1 MRSIIIFP
9 LYTVSIH
16 RFGRSELQ
24 VGWGYVIERDAM
36 NAFDPN
42 ALIVRDRSGGQPI
55 AYIRRQDAARLTP
68 LLTTIPYNGR
78 VLLKPKFHM
87 EICNRRPRQVCTVG
101 FRVSDTESDR
111 AIEALQESGLPYKVL
126 WFVCNLIHRV
136 AGTFF

>member
-1 MRSIIIFP
+1 
-9 LYTVSIH
+9 
-16 RFGRSELQ
+16 
-24 VGWGYVIERDAM
+24 M

-87 EICNRRPRQVCTVG
+87 EICNRRPRRVCTVM
-101 FRVSDTESDR
+101 FRVSDTESGPAGKR
-111 AIEALQESGLPYKVL
+111 ATLQSVVICL
-126 WFVCNLIHRV
+126 
-136 AGTFF
+136 